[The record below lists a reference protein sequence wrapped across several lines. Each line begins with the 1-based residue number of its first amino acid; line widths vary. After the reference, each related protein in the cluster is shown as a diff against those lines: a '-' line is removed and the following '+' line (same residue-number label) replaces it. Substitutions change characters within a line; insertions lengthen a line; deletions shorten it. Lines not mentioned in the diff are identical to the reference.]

1 MQLEFERQQ
10 EKRTD
15 AAGAALPLWKNTPFM
30 LLLTGYS
37 LSVAGNGFHSIALS
51 LWILE
56 TTGSA
61 KLMSIVM
68 GIYMVS
74 SLLFGVVAG
83 TVADRS
89 NRIRLMIGADILRA
103 AFTIGIAVCIGFAPQ
118 YMFIVFLLIGLTAV
132 SGLFHAPAMQAS
144 MVKFAGH
151 DQIQRSTSLV
161 NIVENIARV
170 GGLALGGAAVA
181 WFGGVTAIVVDG
193 CTFIVSALLIA
204 LAGRAL
210 GQSANGNG
218 NGNGNENETM
228 PGSGKAVKERRK
240 FRSDIMSG
248 IRFIKNDPVA
258 KSVIVMSPLL
268 MLFFVSSLMLIQ
280 VVAVKVWQVNAASFG
295 LIEAAFPVG
304 YLAGSFVI
312 LTLDKR
318 LRRRGWFIFGG
329 IVLLGPVFML
339 MTMIRDVVYAIGFIF
354 IAGFIFAFATLLVQI
369 MLRLR
374 VKTEMLG
381 RAFGIIGSLS
391 SVVPPIGLAV
401 SAYSAD
407 RFGPSPTL
415 LAVGLML
422 SCIGLLSFVLLKP
435 IRDFD

>member
-10 EKRTD
+10 EKKTD
-15 AAGAALPLWKNTPFM
+15 ATGAALPLWKNTPFM

-144 MVKFAGH
+144 MVNFAGH

-170 GGLALGGAAVA
+170 GGLALGGATVA

-210 GQSANGNG
+210 GQSANGK
-218 NGNGNENETM
+218 ETM

-339 MTMIRDVVYAIGFIF
+339 MTTIRDVVYAIGFIF

>member
-1 MQLEFERQQ
+1 MQLQFERQQ

-15 AAGAALPLWKNTPFM
+15 ATGSALPLWKNTPFI

-103 AFTIGIAVCIGFAPQ
+103 AFTIGIAVCIGVAPQ
-118 YMFIVFLLIGLTAV
+118 HMIIIFLLIGLTAV

-161 NIVENIARV
+161 NIAENIARV

-193 CTFIVSALLIA
+193 CTFLVSAILIA

-210 GQSANGNG
+210 GKTT
-218 NGNGNENETM
+218 NGNETT
-228 PGSGKAVKERRK
+228 PGSGQAVERRK

-248 IRFIKNDPVA
+248 IQFIKNDPVA

-312 LTLDKR
+312 LTLDQR

-415 LAVGLML
+415 LAVGFML
-422 SCIGLLSFVLLKP
+422 SCMGLLSFVLLKP